1 MNIDHFISRRWKKS
15 WFSQRNKEAV
25 WDIRVQDTETCPQGA
40 EEVCRAQDQ
49 GCVECGARPQDQDLS
64 VD

>member
-1 MNIDHFISRRWKKS
+1 M
-15 WFSQRNKEAV
+15 